1 VPDAPGVYPVLVL
14 VGELERGPTST
25 AGKKN
30 MSQSRANVPHRSS
43 NQRREREA
51 LRDREGSTTAV
62 IDVAHLARMTFG
74 EKALQ
79 AEILA
84 LFDRQAEMLVARMRQ
99 ASPQAAAAFAHTLG
113 GSARGVGAWRVA
125 AAAEQV
131 ELAGDA
137 GAITGAVQRLE
148 AAIGE
153 ARAVIGELLRVA

>member
-1 VPDAPGVYPVLVL
+1 
-14 VGELERGPTST
+14 
-25 AGKKN
+25 
-30 MSQSRANVPHRSS
+30 MSRARANVPHRSS
-43 NQRREREA
+43 NQRQEQQA

-62 IDVAHLARMTFG
+62 IDTAHLTRMTFG
-74 EKALQ
+74 EKALK

-84 LFDRQAEMLVARMRQ
+84 LFDRQAGMLVARMRQ

-137 GAITGAVQRLE
+137 GAVTAAVQRLE

-153 ARAVIGELLRVA
+153 ASVVIGELLRVA